1 MSRYGLL
8 RILTVALIA
17 VAAVPALQSTPAR
30 AQTPPH
36 SPPANID
43 AVHPTV
49 SGTLVAKPTG
59 GQSSPSAP
67 CGANN
72 STLAPSV
79 KVRRALV
86 VCTDAGRLVLLQ
98 LSSQTGIYS
107 RYWAPRALARLTVG
121 DHINGWGVLIENGYE
136 LNPTFAV
143 QDTDIQ
149 EAYTD
154 SQDYISQAGP
164 TLTLYVLKS
173 DAKGPV
179 QGIVQAVQ
187 GGKTQITLCN
197 GTAGT
202 WSDLQAGQTIDI
214 SRSLFNQR
222 LKTYIHTGK
231 VRVVGCS

>member
-1 MSRYGLL
+1 MSHYGLL
-8 RILTVALIA
+8 RILTVALVA
-17 VAAVPALQSTPAR
+17 VAAVPALQSVSAG

-49 SGTLVAKPTG
+49 SGTLVAKPFD
-59 GQSSPSAP
+59 GQSSPTAP

-72 STLAPSV
+72 STLAPNV
-79 KVRRALV
+79 KVRKALV
-86 VCTDAGRLVLLQ
+86 VCTDSGRLVLLQ

-107 RYWAPRALARLTVG
+107 RYWAPRGLARLTDG
-121 DHINGWGVLIENGYE
+121 DHINAWGILTQNGYV
-136 LNPTFAV
+136 LDPTFAV

-154 SQDYISQAGP
+154 SQDYISQSGP

-202 WSDLQAGQTIDI
+202 WSDLQAGETIDI

-222 LKTYIHTGK
+222 LKTYIHTGR
-231 VRVVGCS
+231 VRVVNCS

>member
-17 VAAVPALQSTPAR
+17 AAAIPALQSMPAQ
-30 AQTPPH
+30 AQTPKPA
-36 SPPANID
+36 PPANID
-43 AVHPTV
+43 ALHPTV
-49 SGTLVAKPTG
+49 SGTLVAKPLNG
-59 GQSSPSAP
+59 RSSPAAP
-67 CGANN
+67 CGATNN
-72 STLAPSV
+72 SLTPNVS
-79 KVRRALV
+79 KRKALV

-107 RYWAPRALARLTVG
+107 RYWAPRSLARLTVG
-121 DHINGWGVLIENGYE
+121 DHINAWGVLTENGYV
-136 LNPTFAV
+136 LDPTFAV

-154 SQDYISQAGP
+154 SQDYISQSGT

-173 DAKGPV
+173 DTKGPV

-197 GTAGT
+197 GAAGT
-202 WSDLQAGQTIDI
+202 WAELQAGETIDI

-222 LKTYIHTGK
+222 LKTYIHTGR
-231 VRVVGCS
+231 VRVVNCD